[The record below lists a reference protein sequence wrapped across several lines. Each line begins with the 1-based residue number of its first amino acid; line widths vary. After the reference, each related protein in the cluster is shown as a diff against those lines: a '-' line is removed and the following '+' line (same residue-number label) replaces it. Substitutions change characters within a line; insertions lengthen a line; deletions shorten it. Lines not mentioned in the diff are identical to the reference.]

1 MEFMGLFGRGE
12 TGTLLAGVDYG
23 GGASLASLA
32 YDVQERVVRPIASP
46 HGTKFSDPVSLA
58 VGEAPLRHG
67 QGSRAASSLSP
78 AGTEAG
84 RLDAA
89 STTACSGGSPSTRR
103 AAGQQAGPCAACSH
117 AVDGSPYLGRHQPP
131 PLAART
137 PTTRR
142 LSTPTSHNSLE
153 LGMKGAQE

>member
-58 VGEAPLRHG
+58 VGEALYVMDREAER
-67 QGSRAASSLSP
+67 RAPCRPP
-78 AGTEAG
+78 APK
-84 RLDAA
+84 LDAWTPHQPRPA
-89 STTACSGGSPSTRR
+89 PVAPLLRVEQLDSRR
-103 AAGQQAGPCAACSH
+103 APARPAPTLSMDPRTLDAINPRRSPHGRRRPEGCQHPQAT
-117 AVDGSPYLGRHQPP
+117 
-131 PLAART
+131 T
-137 PTTRR
+137 PW
-142 LSTPTSHNSLE
+142 NW
-153 LGMKGAQE
+153 G